1 MLYNPFDSIQPNM
14 GSMLDTMPF
23 SELSLVAI
31 ARGESGGSN
40 NGGVVGVSS
49 GVGGGGAPHPS
60 ASGAPPPAATGV
72 GVGAASSLSD
82 DVLCALFRSE
92 VTVRSERSDSGS
104 NASDRLLYRGQTTSD
119 PPPGPSASLQPLPHQ
134 LLYQQPTVP
143 HQAQTIPQV
152 QFPNRTASSPPLRSP
167 PQPVRHSPSPPRRR
181 QQHHHHGNN
190 ELNSMTIGEVD
201 IRRVITESQAA
212 HAAHTRRQVDDDIQ
226 FRRALEIASI
236 QSRSED
242 ELQFESQMERAIAD
256 SRRLSNEHAHHGRRP
271 SQQDGEDDLVRMI
284 SEQSIRDE
292 EERQRSVNE
301 KYQVELEVALKQS
314 EHLEE
319 ENKRRQSSEEELI
332 QKVLEQTRREMEE
345 ARITEH
351 EMMQRVMR
359 ESLESQEEGKKGGVD
374 DEMLEEV
381 LKMSLEEKQRQASS
395 AEEEAEQIRKA
406 MEWSMYDF

>member
-1 MLYNPFDSIQPNM
+1 M
-14 GSMLDTMPF
+14 
-23 SELSLVAI
+23 AI
-31 ARGESGGSN
+31 
-40 NGGVVGVSS
+40 
-49 GVGGGGAPHPS
+49 GVG
-60 ASGAPPPAATGV
+60 
-72 GVGAASSLSD
+72 D
-82 DVLCALFRSE
+82 
-92 VTVRSERSDSGS
+92 
-104 NASDRLLYRGQTTSD
+104 
-119 PPPGPSASLQPLPHQ
+119 
-134 LLYQQPTVP
+134 
-143 HQAQTIPQV
+143 
-152 QFPNRTASSPPLRSP
+152 
-167 PQPVRHSPSPPRRR
+167 
-181 QQHHHHGNN
+181 
-190 ELNSMTIGEVD
+190 EVD

-212 HAAHTRRQVDDDIQ
+212 HAAHTRQQVDDDIQ

-242 ELQFESQMERAIAD
+242 ELQQQQRRQGQNDGDAEFESQMERAIAD
-256 SRRLSNEHAHHGRRP
+256 SRRLSNQHAHQGRRP
-271 SQQDGEDDLVRMI
+271 SQQQDGEDDLVRMI

-345 ARITEH
+345 ARSTEH

-406 MEWSMYDF
+406 MEWSMYDFKCEEYDRKRQGR

>member
-1 MLYNPFDSIQPNM
+1 
-14 GSMLDTMPF
+14 
-23 SELSLVAI
+23 
-31 ARGESGGSN
+31 
-40 NGGVVGVSS
+40 
-49 GVGGGGAPHPS
+49 
-60 ASGAPPPAATGV
+60 
-72 GVGAASSLSD
+72 
-82 DVLCALFRSE
+82 
-92 VTVRSERSDSGS
+92 
-104 NASDRLLYRGQTTSD
+104 
-119 PPPGPSASLQPLPHQ
+119 
-134 LLYQQPTVP
+134 
-143 HQAQTIPQV
+143 
-152 QFPNRTASSPPLRSP
+152 
-167 PQPVRHSPSPPRRR
+167 
-181 QQHHHHGNN
+181 
-190 ELNSMTIGEVD
+190 MTIGEVD

-242 ELQFESQMERAIAD
+242 ELQQQQRRQGQNDGDAEFESEMERAIAD
-256 SRRLSNEHAHHGRRP
+256 SRRLSNQHAHQGRGP

-292 EERQRSVNE
+292 EERQQSVNE

-345 ARITEH
+345 DRMSEH
-351 EMMQRVMR
+351 QMMQRVMR

-406 MEWSMYDF
+406 MEWSMYDFKCEEYDRKRQGR